1 MDYAKLPADELCFI
15 AAESPPDSLPESLPD
30 EITLQALWFSGALGR
45 TFLTTDGEE
54 LEVIQFGEW
63 NRGAGPDFLHTSITI
78 AGRLRVGPLELD
90 LRASDWENHGH
101 ADNTHFN
108 EVVLHVFFIHSTAG
122 RTFTRTREN
131 RAVPQLIVP
140 RERLAEALDLPRH
153 PVAIA
158 RPGRCNLPLQGM
170 SETSILS
177 LLAQAARHRAA
188 RRARRFR
195 RVADA
200 HGPDAALFLALA
212 ETLGYRP
219 NKLAMTLLAQRLPL
233 QKLRSHIDLIEPAL
247 FGLAGFLH
255 PDLHARA
262 PQDSQA
268 YLRELWE
275 RWWRLRGEL
284 ETQRPIHW
292 ESSALRPTN
301 HPHRRLGALAC
312 IVADW
317 PKFRRLAL
325 ARPFS
330 PQALEAYLR
339 SLRHPFWSRRFSLSS
354 KASSKDLALFGAD
367 RARDFL
373 ASHLIPLALED
384 DPAFDWDRYARLPAP
399 PQSDPVKRAAI
410 RLFGNHPSRRLFV
423 RKLYQHQALLQ
434 IYQDFCLADSSGCA
448 ACPFPEQLDG

>member
-1 MDYAKLPADELCFI
+1 MDYAKLLAADELRFI
-15 AAESPPDSLPESLPD
+15 AAESPPDLLPD

-45 TFLTTDGEE
+45 SFLTTDG
-54 LEVIQFGEW
+54 LEVEIIQFGEW
-63 NRGAGPDFLHTSITI
+63 NRGAGPDFRHASVTI
-78 AGRLRVGPLELD
+78 AGQQRTGPLELD

-101 ADNTHFN
+101 SENIHFN
-108 EVVLHVFFIHSTAG
+108 DVVLHVFFIQPPA
-122 RTFTRTREN
+122 RTFTRTSDN
-131 RAVPQLIVP
+131 RDVPQVVVP
-140 RERLAEALDLPRH
+140 RERLVEALDMPRH

-158 RPGRCNLPLQGM
+158 RPGRCNLPLQGA
-170 SETSILS
+170 SESVILA

-200 HGPDAALFLALA
+200 HGPDAALYLALA

-233 QKLRSHIDLIEPAL
+233 QKLRSCTDLIEPAL
-247 FGLAGFLH
+247 FGVAGFLH
-255 PDLHARA
+255 PDLHAHA

-284 ETQRPIHW
+284 ETQRPICW
-292 ESSALRPTN
+292 ESSAVRPTN

-317 PKFRRLAL
+317 PKFRRMAL

-330 PQALEAYLR
+330 PQALEAYLT
-339 SLRHPFWSRRFSLSS
+339 STRHPFWSRRFSLSS
-354 KASSKDLALFGAD
+354 KAAPKDLALFGSD

-384 DPAFDWDRYARLPAP
+384 DPAFDWDRYAQLPAP

-448 ACPFPEQLDG
+448 ACPFPEQLDR

>member
-1 MDYAKLPADELCFI
+1 MDYAKLLAADEPCFI
-15 AAESPPDSLPESLPD
+15 AAESPPDSLPD

-45 TFLTTDGEE
+45 TFLTTSGEE
-54 LEVIQFGEW
+54 VEIIQFGEW
-63 NRGAGPDFLHTSITI
+63 NRGAGPDFLHTSVAI
-78 AGRLRVGPLELD
+78 AGRQFTGPLELD
-90 LRASDWENHGH
+90 LRSSDWENHGH
-101 ADNTHFN
+101 AENIHFN
-108 EVVLHVFFIHSTAG
+108 AVVLHVFFIDSPAG
-122 RTFTRTREN
+122 RTFTRTAEN
-131 RAVPQLIVP
+131 RDVPQLVVP
-140 RERLAEALDLPRH
+140 RQRLEEALDMPRH

-158 RPGRCNLPLQGM
+158 RPGRCNLPLQGIG
-170 SETSILS
+170 ENIILA

-195 RVADA
+195 RIAEA
-200 HGPDAALFLALA
+200 HGPDAALYHALA

-233 QKLRSHIDLIEPAL
+233 QKLRSRTELIEPAL
-247 FGLAGFLH
+247 FGVAGFLH
-255 PDLHARA
+255 PDLHVHA
-262 PQDSQA
+262 PQDAQS

-284 ETQRPIHW
+284 ETQRPIQW
-292 ESSALRPTN
+292 ESSAVRPTN

-330 PQALEAYLR
+330 PQALEAYLTGT
-339 SLRHPFWSRRFSLSS
+339 RHPFWSRHFSLSS
-354 KASSKDLALFGAD
+354 KAVPKDIALFGRD

-373 ASHLIPLALED
+373 ASHLIPLALEE
-384 DPAFDWDRYARLPAP
+384 DPAFDWDRYAQLPAP
-399 PQSDPVKRAAI
+399 PQSDPVKRASI
-410 RLFGNHPSRRLFV
+410 RLFGQHPSRRLFV

-434 IYQDFCLADSSGCA
+434 IYQDFCLADSTGCA
-448 ACPFPEQLDG
+448 ACPFPEQLER